1 VQNNYK
7 MANVLEFFK
16 ESYVEMTE
24 RVTWPTWAQL
34 QNSAVVVLVA
44 SVIIA
49 LVVFAMDKASS
60 NLLEVFYQIGA

>member
-1 VQNNYK
+1 

-16 ESYVEMTE
+16 ESYDEMMHK
-24 RVTWPTWAQL
+24 VTWPTWGEL

-49 LVVFAMDKASS
+49 LLILAMDESS
-60 NLLEVFYQIGA
+60 SAVLKMFYQSVS